1 MASLASAAD
10 LWPVVVVG
18 LLVGLDNLQ
27 VGAALGLAGVDSR
40 RRWLAAGAFALCETV
55 MPLVGL
61 MLGQGARRLVGD
73 FGEWLGIAALGLC
86 GVAILVAAR
95 RGEETCEKR
104 LLVERRSTLILLPLS
119 LSFDNLLA
127 GFSFGALGFP
137 VLVTALMIGALSG
150 TLCAVGLFGGHRAR
164 RLVPEWTEVASGA
177 FLLVLSGVRLVEVL
191 TAVPA

>member
-27 VGAALGLAGVDSR
+27 VGAALGLAGMDSR
-40 RRWLAAGAFALCETV
+40 RRWLAACAFALCETV

-61 MLGQGARRLVGD
+61 LLGQGARRLVGD
-73 FGEWLGIAALGLC
+73 FGEWLGVAALGLC
-86 GVAILVAAR
+86 GIAILVAAR
-95 RGEETCEKR
+95 RGEAECER
-104 LLVERRSTLILLPLS
+104 SSIMDRNATLVLLPIS

-137 VLVTALMIGALSG
+137 VLITALMIGALSG
-150 TLCAVGLFGGHRAR
+150 SLCAAGLFGGHRAH
-164 RLVPEWTEVASGA
+164 RLVPEWAEVASGA
-177 FLLVLSGVRLVEVL
+177 FLLVLCGVRLVEVL